1 MFISIDIG
9 KPLTILYGSLQ
20 VKETGVFVKYLPVFH
35 PIVDVVNRLLIK
47 FI

>member
-20 VKETGVFVKYLPVFH
+20 ERDRCICYIFACVSSYCWCC
-35 PIVDVVNRLLIK
+35 
-47 FI
+47 

>member
-20 VKETGVFVKYLPVFH
+20 ERDRC
-35 PIVDVVNRLLIK
+35 IC
-47 FI
+47 

>member
-1 MFISIDIG
+1 MDLSR
-9 KPLTILYGSLQ
+9 
-20 VKETGVFVKYLPVFH
+20 KETGVFVIYLPVFH